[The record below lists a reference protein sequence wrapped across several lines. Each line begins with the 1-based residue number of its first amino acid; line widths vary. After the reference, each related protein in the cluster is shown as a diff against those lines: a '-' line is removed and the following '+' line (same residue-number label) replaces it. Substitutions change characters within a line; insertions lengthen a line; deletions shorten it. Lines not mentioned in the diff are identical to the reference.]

1 MSRMMAQSR
10 ARAVLLSYVR
20 AFTGLSIGQ
29 GDHSL
34 IAALGAGIGT
44 VGTSNNSID
53 GLTKSSTMLDS
64 LSVMYTAGRQGTC

>member
-10 ARAVLLSYVR
+10 ARAVSLSSLR
-20 AFTGLSIGQ
+20 DLTGLSIGQ

-34 IAALGAGIGT
+34 IATLGAGIGT
-44 VGTSNNSID
+44 GGTSNNSID

-64 LSVMYTAGRQGTC
+64 LSVMYATERQGSC